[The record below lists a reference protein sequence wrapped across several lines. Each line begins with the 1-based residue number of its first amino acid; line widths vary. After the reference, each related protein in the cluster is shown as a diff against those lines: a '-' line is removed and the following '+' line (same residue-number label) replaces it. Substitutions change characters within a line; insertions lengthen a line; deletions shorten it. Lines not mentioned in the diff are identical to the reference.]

1 MRKDRPPAVEIGRR
15 QHRFGAARVA
25 DADFIAGFRTA
36 RKVDRRAT
44 VIVDRE
50 LDVHL
55 RLFRAHGA
63 NGIGTHD
70 RAYGVRR
77 PARTVFGQRRQVR
90 LGLAGERQKTLM
102 CAAAALAG

>member
-1 MRKDRPPAVEIGRR
+1 M
-15 QHRFGAARVA
+15 
-25 DADFIAGFRTA
+25 
-36 RKVDRRAT
+36 
-44 VIVDRE
+44 IVDRE

-90 LGLAGERQKTLM
+90 LGLAGERQKDLDVRSGGVGRVVAQIG
-102 CAAAALAG
+102 CGKGDAAQVRRNILYGADGDQVGGA